1 MFTGLI
7 EGVGRIARRADST
20 GETRLRIEPDQA
32 WAEQVISGESI
43 AVDGACLT
51 ATEPDTEGFWVDV
64 SRETL
69 ACTTLGER
77 ASGSAVNLERA
88 LLPTTRLGGHLV
100 AGHVDGV
107 AEITQWREEGASWR
121 LRIALPPD
129 LAGFV
134 AAKGSICVDG
144 ISLTVNDV
152 DDADFGV
159 NIIPHTLAVTT
170 LAERQVG
177 EHVNIEVDVI
187 ARYVARLMQYPGT
200 RT

>member
-7 EGVGRIARRADST
+7 EGVGRIARCAEGT
-20 GETRLRIEPDQA
+20 AETRLRIEPAQA
-32 WAEQVISGESI
+32 WAGQVTRGESI

-51 ATEPDTEGFWVDV
+51 ATEPDSQGFWVDV

-77 ASGSAVNLERA
+77 ATGAAVNLERA

-107 AEITQWREEGASWR
+107 AEITEWREDGASWR
-121 LRIALPPD
+121 LRVALPAE

-144 ISLTVNDV
+144 ISLTVNDI
-152 DDADFGV
+152 DEADFGV
-159 NIIPHTLAVTT
+159 NIIPHTLVVTT
-170 LAERQVG
+170 LSERQVG
-177 EHVNIEVDVI
+177 DCVNIEVDVI
-187 ARYVARLMQYPGT
+187 ARYVARLMQYPST
-200 RT
+200 RA